1 MPNPNIKL
9 TNTEQLN
16 VDAITSV
23 VMDKIRDVLIQ
34 YEKHYPEW
42 TNDDLEY
49 NLDDRIYHN
58 IRREILYAYERRK
71 VNKVSPNQ

>member
-1 MPNPNIKL
+1 MPQIKL

-49 NLDDRIYHN
+49 NLDDRIYQN
-58 IRREILYAYERRK
+58 IHREILYAYERRK
-71 VNKVSPNQ
+71 FNKSSPNQ